1 MIFNYFYIY
10 YQSKYDSLDHLKS
23 VLKLDQ
29 QYKLEEMYIKDLSI
43 TDKNELL
50 NSIKNIYQGL
60 SISAET
66 MEYIYNNNFKF
77 NNNEQNTFSDWSN
90 NEVLYKLGKESPLF
104 QKSTSLYYNLI
115 KNITNEG
122 KEINNDNNINEDIE
136 MKIEE
141 NTINEKDIKQNKLNV
156 NSLCDDLEKALEE
169 YKKAKKIE
177 KEKTKKMEIENK
189 EKDGDNKKVLVDNNV
204 VMVFRNENEC
214 LKKLKNIEN
223 LF

>member
-1 MIFNYFYIY
+1 MS

-66 MEYIYNNNFKF
+66 MDYIYNNNFKF
-77 NNNEQNTFSDWSN
+77 NNNEQNTFSEWSN

-104 QKSTSLYYNLI
+104 QKSTFLYYNLI

-122 KEINNDNNINEDIE
+122 KEINNDNNNINEDVE

-189 EKDGDNKKVLVDNNV
+189 EKDGDKKKVLVDNNV

>member
-1 MIFNYFYIY
+1 MS

-77 NNNEQNTFSDWSN
+77 NNNEQNTFSEWSN

-122 KEINNDNNINEDIE
+122 NEINNDNNINEDIE

-189 EKDGDNKKVLVDNNV
+189 EKDGDQKKVLVDNNV

>member
-1 MIFNYFYIY
+1 MS

-66 MEYIYNNNFKF
+66 MEYIYYNNFKF
-77 NNNEQNTFSDWSN
+77 NKDQNPFPEWTTNEI
-90 NEVLYKLGKESPLF
+90 LYKLGKESPLF
-104 QKSTSLYYNLI
+104 KKSTELYYNI
-115 KNITNEG
+115 MKSIQNDG
-122 KEINNDNNINEDIE
+122 KEIKNDNNINEDIE

-189 EKDGDNKKVLVDNNV
+189 EKDGDKKKVLVDNNV

>member
-1 MIFNYFYIY
+1 MS

-66 MEYIYNNNFKF
+66 MDYIYNNNFKF
-77 NNNEQNTFSDWSN
+77 NNNEQNTFSEWSN

-122 KEINNDNNINEDIE
+122 NEINNDNNNINEDVE

-141 NTINEKDIKQNKLNV
+141 NNINEKDIKQNKLNV

-189 EKDGDNKKVLVDNNV
+189 EKDGDKKKVLVDNNV

>member
-1 MIFNYFYIY
+1 MS

-77 NNNEQNTFSDWSN
+77 NNNEQNTFSEWSN

-122 KEINNDNNINEDIE
+122 KEINNDNNINEDVE

-177 KEKTKKMEIENK
+177 KEKTKKMEIES
-189 EKDGDNKKVLVDNNV
+189 KDEDKDADKKKICVDNV
-204 VMVFRNENEC
+204 VIVFQDEKKC
-214 LKKLKNIEN
+214 LEKLKNYEKLI
-223 LF
+223 

>member
-1 MIFNYFYIY
+1 MS

-29 QYKLEEMYIKDLSI
+29 QYKLEEMYVEDLSI

-189 EKDGDNKKVLVDNNV
+189 EKDGDKKKVLVDNNV

>member
-1 MIFNYFYIY
+1 MS

-66 MEYIYNNNFKF
+66 MDYIYNNNFKF
-77 NNNEQNTFSDWSN
+77 NNNEQNTFSEWSN

-122 KEINNDNNINEDIE
+122 KEINNDNNNINEDIE

-189 EKDGDNKKVLVDNNV
+189 EKDGDKKKVLVDNNV

>member
-1 MIFNYFYIY
+1 MS

-77 NNNEQNTFSDWSN
+77 NNNEQNTFSEWSN

-122 KEINNDNNINEDIE
+122 KEINNDNNNINEDIE

-189 EKDGDNKKVLVDNNV
+189 EKDGDKKKVLVDNNV

>member
-1 MIFNYFYIY
+1 MS

>member
-1 MIFNYFYIY
+1 MS

-77 NNNEQNTFSDWSN
+77 NNNEQNTFSEWSN

-122 KEINNDNNINEDIE
+122 NEINNDNNINEDIE

-189 EKDGDNKKVLVDNNV
+189 EKDGDKKKVLVDNNV

>member
-1 MIFNYFYIY
+1 MS

-77 NNNEQNTFSDWSN
+77 NNNEQNTFSEWSN

-115 KNITNEG
+115 KSITNEG
-122 KEINNDNNINEDIE
+122 KEINNDNNINEDVE

-141 NTINEKDIKQNKLNV
+141 NNINEKDIKQNKLNV

-177 KEKTKKMEIENK
+177 KEKASFFKKIFTIIITDSNY
-189 EKDGDNKKVLVDNNV
+189 NCSIFYLWNYKKWWWIKWIFINY
-204 VMVFRNENEC
+204 FRT
-214 LKKLKNIEN
+214 I
-223 LF
+223 F

>member
-1 MIFNYFYIY
+1 MS

-77 NNNEQNTFSDWSN
+77 NNNEQNTFSEWSN

-122 KEINNDNNINEDIE
+122 KEINNDNNINEDVE

-141 NTINEKDIKQNKLNV
+141 NNINEKDIKQNKLNV

-189 EKDGDNKKVLVDNNV
+189 EKDGDKKKVLVDNNV